1 MVNLFDFT
9 KNEFSASFRSSCF
22 SAKKFVERFFEMTG
36 NGQGTLATEVIN
48 TPSFSVEEADLADSP
63 NGQTTTSVR
72 STQKTTKRKA
82 VALPVESPP
91 VPSKVERPAK
101 EENNEA
107 EDDISSDADFL
118 GEINK
123 HAVPGKLNY

>member
-9 KNEFSASFRSSCF
+9 KNEFSATFRSSCF
-22 SAKKFVERFFEMTG
+22 SAKKFVERFVEITG

-48 TPSFSVEEADLADSP
+48 TTSFSVEEVDLADSP
-63 NGQTTTSVR
+63 NGKTTTPVR

-82 VALPVESPP
+82 VTPVESPP
-91 VPSKVERPAK
+91 VPSKVARPAK
-101 EENNEA
+101 EDNNEA
-107 EDDISSDADFL
+107 EDDISCDADFL